1 MQECNFSLNGE
12 LARKLDIAS
21 VQVCTLLVLG
31 VRICIL
37 LNYSVQALYRLGNV
51 LHANCLKT
59 TSVASLEI
67 LGSGYRSCSV
77 WSLALQVIVGWNV
90 NGNNY

>member
-67 LGSGYRSCSV
+67 LGNGYRSCSE
-77 WSLALQVIVGWNV
+77 SYGVIC
-90 NGNNY
+90 

>member
-1 MQECNFSLNGE
+1 MIPTRVQECNFSE

-37 LNYSVQALYRLGNV
+37 LNYSVQALHRLGNV

-67 LGSGYRSCSV
+67 LGNGYRSCSV
-77 WSLALQVIVGWNV
+77 CCEKR
-90 NGNNY
+90 NNHFM